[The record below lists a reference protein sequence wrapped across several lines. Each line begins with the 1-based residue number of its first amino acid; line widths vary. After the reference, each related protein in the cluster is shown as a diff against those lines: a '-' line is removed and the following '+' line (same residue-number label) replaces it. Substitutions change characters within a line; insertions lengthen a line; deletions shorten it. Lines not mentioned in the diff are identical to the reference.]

1 MQSFLVNVIAKIYF
15 PSNIPVL
22 LFVSTQH
29 FPNLLLHEFHFG
41 VLVNPLDTDIF
52 CQLNVTE
59 GGNRRGSAFY
69 LNISKTIENRES
81 CFCISNNDIQCVTK
95 NHNRV
100 GCTCLFCCLDDPKQ
114 IFFDF
119 SEKCITSAL

>member
-69 LNISKTIENRES
+69 LNISKTIVHRE
-81 CFCISNNDIQCVTK
+81 
-95 NHNRV
+95 
-100 GCTCLFCCLDDPKQ
+100 
-114 IFFDF
+114 
-119 SEKCITSAL
+119 